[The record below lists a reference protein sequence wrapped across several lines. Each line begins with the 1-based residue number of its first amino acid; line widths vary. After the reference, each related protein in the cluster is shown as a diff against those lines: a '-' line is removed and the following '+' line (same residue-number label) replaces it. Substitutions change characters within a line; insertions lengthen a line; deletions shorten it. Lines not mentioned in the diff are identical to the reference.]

1 MVLGK
6 RPQRSRKFVLALAAL
21 LIASTALFAAPA
33 YAAAEDQAEV
43 GSPNLLDQIVS
54 FFTGEPAEDNGG
66 IEIYSA
72 GEKKRRGD
80 AAGVYQHLHRACRA
94 AGAQAGGA

>member
-33 YAAAEDQAEV
+33 YAAAEDQA
-43 GSPNLLDQIVS
+43 GGGFSQ
-54 FFTGEPAEDNGG
+54 FTG
-66 IEIYSA
+66 
-72 GEKKRRGD
+72 
-80 AAGVYQHLHRACRA
+80 
-94 AGAQAGGA
+94 

>member
-33 YAAAEDQAEV
+33 YAAAEDQTG
-43 GSPNLLDQIVS
+43 GSPNLWNQIVS

-94 AGAQAGGA
+94 AGAQARGA